1 MKKANQYET
10 NREIE
15 ALIMRKDSAGQPFT
29 ALEVD
34 MIRRYSGSGGHGG
47 KGASGEGVLYEFY
60 TPEYVAEIMWKLA
73 AKFGYDGGNVLE
85 PSCGTGRLIEH
96 APDKSKVVGFE
107 INRFSRR
114 VAEISYPEATF
125 HEGYFETAFMQS
137 PRHTTRIRGG
147 GTWLEGYPF
156 SLVIG
161 NPPYGRYRNLYSS
174 HFKSP
179 KMPTLELFFLY
190 YGLRILKPGGLLVY
204 ITSSNILRNGQSY
217 DAAKEQIGKIGE
229 LVEAF
234 RLPPVFRFSQVPVDI
249 HVFRRK

>member
-1 MKKANQYET
+1 MKTKNQFEV

-15 ALIMRKDSAGQPFT
+15 ALLMRKDSAGESFSSQEIE
-29 ALEVD
+29 L
-34 MIRRYSGSGGHGG
+34 IRRYSGAGGHGK

-60 TPEYVAEIMWKLA
+60 TPAYLGEIMWKLA
-73 AKFGYDGGNVLE
+73 AKFGYDGGTVLE

-107 INRFSRR
+107 INQFSRR

-125 HEGYFETAFMQS
+125 HSGYFETAFMQS
-137 PRHTTRIRGG
+137 PRFTSRIRGG
-147 GTWLEGYPF
+147 RTWLKEYPF

-174 HFKSP
+174 YFKSP
-179 KMPTLELFFLY
+179 PMPTLELFFAY
-190 YGLRILKPGGLLVY
+190 YGLQLLKPGGLLVY
-204 ITSSNILRNGQSY
+204 LTSSNILRNGNSY
-217 DAAKEQIGKIGE
+217 NAAKKHLGKVGE

-249 HVFRRK
+249 HVFKRK

>member
-1 MKKANQYET
+1 MKTKNQFEI

-15 ALIMRKDSAGQPFT
+15 ALIMRKDSAGTSFT
-29 ALEVD
+29 TKEIEL
-34 MIRRYSGSGGHGG
+34 IRRYSGAGGHGK

-60 TPEYVAEIMWKLA
+60 TPAYLGEIMWKLA
-73 AKFGYDGGNVLE
+73 AKFGYDGGTVLE

-107 INRFSRR
+107 INQFSRR

-125 HEGYFETAFMQS
+125 HGGYFETAFMQS
-137 PRHTTRIRGG
+137 PRFTSRIRGG
-147 GTWLEGYPF
+147 GTWLEQYPF

-174 HFKSP
+174 YFKSP
-179 KMPTLELFFLY
+179 KMPTTELFFAY
-190 YGLRILKPGGLLVY
+190 YGLHLLKPGGLLVY
-204 ITSSNILRNGQSY
+204 LTSSNILRNGNSY
-217 DAAKEQIGKIGE
+217 NGAKEHLGKIGE

-234 RLPPVFRFSQVPVDI
+234 RLPPVVRNTQVPVDI